1 MCPLAY
7 RFELLGIVGGGIARL
22 DQRSSIVVDCTDDHA
37 QREHVAQQAALGAAL
52 RFGCCRTYVR
62 GGWEESGR
70 GGREAHP

>member
-22 DQRSSIVVDCTDDHA
+22 DEWSSIVVDCTDDHA

-62 GGWEESGR
+62 GG
-70 GGREAHP
+70 